1 LDEILLL
8 LFNMQVHDCGR
19 VARVACVPKA
29 LTQGIGVKKGLKN
42 RVPQHVAEDCVGLD
56 GIGTSVGG
64 PPRRF
69 CARDG
74 LTINHHLAKERQAT

>member
-1 LDEILLL
+1 MIVDELDQLPVC
-8 LFNMQVHDCGR
+8 QKHSH
-19 VARVACVPKA
+19 KA
-29 LTQGIGVKKGLKN
+29 WDFWIGLKTGLKN

-64 PPRRF
+64 PPSRF

-74 LTINHHLAKERQAT
+74 LTIKQHLAEQRQAT